1 MTRARLVTAATTTAA
16 VLALSS
22 CGATSGGAGSPAGG
36 ERNLLT
42 AEQLSTMHNA
52 DAYQAVSR
60 LRPAWLIVR
69 GTGSFQ
75 PSSNEG
81 VRVYVD
87 RILQGGVAA
96 LRAIAVQT
104 VEQMRFLDGRDA
116 TTQFGTNHG
125 SGAILVTTR
134 GRGNSS

>member
-1 MTRARLVTAATTTAA
+1 MTRARLVTVAATTTA

-36 ERNLLT
+36 DRNLLT

-52 DAYQAVSR
+52 DAFQAVSR
-60 LRPAWLIVR
+60 LRPAWLLVR
-69 GTGSFQ
+69 GSGSLER
-75 PSSNEG
+75 SRSDG

-87 RILQGGVAA
+87 RILQGGVEA

-104 VEQMRFLDGRDA
+104 VEQLRFLDGRDA
-116 TTQFGTNHG
+116 TTEFGTNHG
-125 SGAILVTTR
+125 GGAILVTTR
-134 GRGNSS
+134 GRGDSS